1 MPEII
6 RVNRE
11 WIKRQIDSA
20 RDSIGRNVTFYTTD
34 RTACSLCLASGY
46 YNATLDATFYS
57 NCPICSGA
65 YYTDVVSSHTILA
78 RVHWTN
84 DEAATATPGGKYFM
98 GDATVTV
105 DPSYRLIAE
114 AAQNET
120 GRVEVDG
127 HDMQI
132 TKIIPLGAPEPNR
145 YRVVL
150 KNMGER
156 PA

>member
-6 RVNRE
+6 KVNRE

-20 RDSIGRNVTFYTTD
+20 RVSIGRNVSFYTTS
-34 RTACSLCLASGY
+34 RTGCTLCLASGY
-46 YNATLDATFYS
+46 YNETLDSTFYTG
-57 NCPICSGA
+57 CPICSGNFYIDA
-65 YYTDVVSSHTILA
+65 VTEHVILA

-84 DEAATATPGGKYFM
+84 DEAATATPGGKYYI
-98 GDATVTV
+98 GDATVV
-105 DPSYRLIAE
+105 IDPSYLDVAE

-120 GRVEVDG
+120 GKVVVDG

-132 TKIIPLGAPEPNR
+132 TKIIPQGAPEPNR

-150 KNMGER
+150 KNQGER
-156 PA
+156 PS